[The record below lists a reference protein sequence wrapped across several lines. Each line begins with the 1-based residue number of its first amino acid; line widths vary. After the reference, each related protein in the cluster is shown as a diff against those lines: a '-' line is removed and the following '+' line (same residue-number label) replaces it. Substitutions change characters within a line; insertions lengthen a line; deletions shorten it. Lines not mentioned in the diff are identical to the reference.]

1 VVVFSETTGDRMTST
16 DTTDKPFTIEKR
28 RVYEAYKAVK
38 SNKGAAG
45 VDGQTIEQFEAD
57 LKGNLYKIWNRMSSG
72 TYFPPPVRA
81 VSIPK
86 KSGGERILGVPTVS
100 DRIAQMVVKQL
111 IEPDLDPIFLPDS
124 YGYRP
129 RKSALDAVGV
139 TRERCWKYDW
149 VLEFDIRGLFDNIN
163 HELLLRAVR
172 KHVKCKWALI
182 YIERWLKAP
191 MEQDGI
197 RKERTLGT
205 PQGGVISPILSN
217 LFLHYTFDLRMKR
230 THPDLP
236 WCRYAD
242 DGLMHCRTE
251 QEAEAL
257 KAELRAR
264 LAECHLELHPTKT
277 KIVYCRD
284 GKRKGTYPNVKFD
297 FLGYCFRPRWIK
309 KSRDNSMFC
318 GFNPAVSPSALK
330 AMRSTIRD
338 LNIRRQTQ
346 LSLADIARTLNPL
359 VRGWI
364 EYYGRYAP
372 SALSPMLRYVNQTL
386 VRWAM
391 RKFKRFKAHKIR
403 ASRFLQKL
411 VRERMSL
418 FVHWRIGMTGTFA

>member
-1 VVVFSETTGDRMTST
+1 MTST
-16 DTTDKPFTIEKR
+16 DTTNKPFTIEKR

-111 IEPDLDPIFLPDS
+111 IEPDLDPIFLPNS

-217 LFLHYTFDLRMKR
+217 LFLHYTFDLWMKR

-242 DGLMHCRTE
+242 DGLVHCRTE

-257 KAELRAR
+257 TAELRAR

>member
-1 VVVFSETTGDRMTST
+1 MTST

-149 VLEFDIRGLFDNIN
+149 VLEFDIRGLFDNID

-172 KHVKCKWALI
+172 KQVKCNWALI

-197 RKERTLGT
+197 RKDRTLGT

-217 LFLHYTFDLRMKR
+217 LFLHYTFDLWMKR
-230 THPDLP
+230 TRPDLP

-242 DGLMHCRTE
+242 DGLVHCRTE

-330 AMRSTIRD
+330 TMRSTIRD

-411 VRERMSL
+411 VREKMSL

>member
-1 VVVFSETTGDRMTST
+1 MVVFSETTGDRMTST
-16 DTTDKPFTIEKR
+16 DATDKPFMIEKQ

-111 IEPDLDPIFLPDS
+111 LEPDLDPIFLPDS

-149 VLEFDIRGLFDNIN
+149 VLEFDIRGLFDNID

-172 KHVKCKWALI
+172 KHVNCKWALI

-197 RKERTLGT
+197 RKERSRGT

-217 LFLHYTFDLRMKR
+217 LFLHYTFDLWMKR

-242 DGLMHCRTE
+242 DGLVHCRTE

-309 KSRDNSMFC
+309 KSRDNTMFC